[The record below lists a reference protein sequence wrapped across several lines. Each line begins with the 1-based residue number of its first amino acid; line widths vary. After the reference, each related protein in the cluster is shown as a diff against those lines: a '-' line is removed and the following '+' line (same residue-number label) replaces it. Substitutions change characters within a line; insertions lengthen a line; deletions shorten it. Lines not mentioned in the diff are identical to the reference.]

1 MGSIRIRTN
10 IKITKR
16 SRLKFARVLQERAKQ
31 IRLEAGDPD
40 KVVTV
45 YDVLKRAS
53 KASSSK
59 DVG

>member
-1 MGSIRIRTN
+1 MGSVHIRTK
-10 IKITKR
+10 IKITR

-45 YDVLKRAS
+45 YDVLTRAS

-59 DVG
+59 NVG